1 MRGRCVGTT
10 GARLSTTEGGCTA
23 EEGRTVQNNW
33 HADALLIE
41 GKGGCCKERRWRF
54 CRAPAGDT
62 RPWRMLVILCKEV
75 TIQLCTQSL
84 REEQKSSSPWDL
96 QRKATRLS
104 SCRTRRASLGTP
116 RIRPRDQLHRLDVM
130 CR

>member
-54 CRAPAGDT
+54 CRAPAGD
-62 RPWRMLVILCKEV
+62 RMALENAGDTMQGSNDTAVYAKPE
-75 TIQLCTQSL
+75 
-84 REEQKSSSPWDL
+84 
-96 QRKATRLS
+96 
-104 SCRTRRASLGTP
+104 RRAKVKLTLGP
-116 RIRPRDQLHRLDVM
+116 PEESDSPE
-130 CR
+130 